1 MALSV
6 SQMFNPQRMML
17 FAEHY
22 AGSGN
27 ATRAAASVGA
37 SRASAATL
45 GARWLRDSRVQ
56 AYIREAVT
64 ERFATAAPL
73 ALAIILELMADKT
86 TPPSTRLAAAREVL
100 ALSGRVPPK
109 RSEAKTPNMWDRRLE
124 DYTRAELEAAVAET
138 SGDISRSIPYDKK

>member
-1 MALSV
+1 
-6 SQMFNPQRMML
+6 MFDSQRMMQ

-22 AGSGN
+22 AGTGN
-27 ATRAAASVGA
+27 ATRAAASVGV

-45 GARWLRDSRVQ
+45 GARWLKDQRVQ
-56 AYIREAVT
+56 AFIGRAVT

-73 ALAIILELMADKT
+73 ALGVIMELMTDKA

-109 RSEAKTPNMWDRRLE
+109 RAEAATIMVRERRLE
-124 DYTRAELEAAVAET
+124 DYTRDELEAIVAAERIEVT
-138 SGDISRSIPYDKK
+138 CESRPNQL